1 MTEVFKWGDYLFE
14 VYDKETALKTKA
26 GGVLI
31 FAIKEISSKAQTKW
45 TPVYIEEAYSF
56 SSLSSSRLQKVW
68 NNSNQYGNTFVH
80 LFKAGEV
87 ERNLIRDKLI
97 KIYRPA
103 MNKSEDAQSNE
114 LPKEDMTTDTQPAG
128 PLVETKSKLDLLF
141 QYEKHYLELIKEYKE
156 EIKFANTMQEDLRRE
171 KTQFFTQTLKEVIQ
185 TMKTAEIDKGVSG
198 QWIQELVA
206 SYTKSID
213 LSGDL
218 AKTHAVEVL
227 SMLTSETK
235 RQVSDAKLD
244 KPIE

>member
-1 MTEVFKWGDYLFE
+1 MIEVFKWGDCLFE
-14 VYDKETALKTKA
+14 IYNKEQAAKLA
-26 GGVLI
+26 GEGVLI
-31 FAIKEISSKAQTKW
+31 VALKEKSFFGNNKW
-45 TPVYIEEAYSF
+45 TAVYIEDTYSF
-56 SSLSSSRLQKVW
+56 SSLNYVRLKKVLTDAE
-68 NNSNQYGNTFVH
+68 QFGEVYVH
-80 LFKAGEV
+80 TFKATEND
-87 ERNLIRDKLI
+87 RSQIANKLI
-97 KIYRPA
+97 QIYRPTV
-103 MNKSEDAQSNE
+103 NVSESLQSNE
-114 LPKEDMTTDTQPAG
+114 LPKEDMTTDTQPTG

-141 QYEKHYLELIKEYKE
+141 QYEKHYLELIKAYKE

-185 TMKTAEIDKGVSG
+185 TMKSAEIDKGVSG

>member
-1 MTEVFKWGDYLFE
+1 MIELFKWGDYTFE
-14 VYDKETALKTKA
+14 VYDKDTVLKTTA

-31 FAIKEISSKAQTKW
+31 FAIKEISSKAQIKW

-56 SSLSSSRLQKVW
+56 SSLSSSRLQKIW
-68 NNSNQYGNTFVH
+68 SNSNQYGNTFVH
-80 LFKAGEV
+80 LLKAGDV
-87 ERNLIRDKLI
+87 ERTLIRDKLI
-97 KIYRPA
+97 NIYRPI
-103 MNKSEDAQSNE
+103 MNISKGTKSNE
-114 LPKEDMTTDTQPAG
+114 PRKEDMTTDAQPAG
-128 PLVETKSKLDLLF
+128 PLVETKTKLDLLF

-171 KTQFFTQTLKEVIQ
+171 KTQFFTQTLKDVIQ
-185 TMKTAEIDKGVSG
+185 TMKTAEIDKNVSG

-218 AKTHAVEVL
+218 AKTHAIEVL